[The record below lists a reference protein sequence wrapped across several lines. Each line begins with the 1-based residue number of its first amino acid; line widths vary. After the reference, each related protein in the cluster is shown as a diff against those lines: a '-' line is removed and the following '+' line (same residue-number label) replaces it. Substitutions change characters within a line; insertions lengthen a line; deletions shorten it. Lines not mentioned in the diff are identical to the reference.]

1 MTAATQ
7 ARLPLPDERDDP
19 LQAMLDLIERNIEAG
34 LAADLAP
41 QLEARI
47 LRLFPELM
55 RRPAVATPSAGDPVA
70 TVRPAGGFTDID
82 RAILFANLAQFCD
95 RHARAARTDR
105 NREEAES
112 HAGFVRSEL
121 DRLKIVGG
129 AGR

>member
-1 MTAATQ
+1 MSAATQ

-47 LRLFPELM
+47 LRMFPGLM
-55 RRPAVATPSAGDPVA
+55 RRPADPAPSADPET

-82 RAILFANLAQFCD
+82 RAILLANLAQFCD

-105 NREEAES
+105 NREEAET
-112 HAGFVRSEL
+112 HAAVVRAEL
-121 DRLKIVGG
+121 DRLKIAGG
-129 AGR
+129 AAQ